1 MDRLIQRT
9 EKIQFVETEIT
20 QEEEE
25 LVNCIQ
31 ETLKCTR
38 AIMNTLVSFFNSFI
52 GHSH

>member
-9 EKIQFVETEIT
+9 EKLQSAEADIT

-38 AIMNTLVSFFNSFI
+38 AIMNTLVRA
-52 GHSH
+52 